1 MAHLV
6 TLIPGDGIGPEVSEA
21 TRRVLDATGVPI
33 EWVVEEAGAEVL
45 AREGTTLPERVL
57 DRIRDSRVAIKG
69 PITTPVG
76 SGFRSVNV
84 ELRQTL
90 DLFAA
95 VRPSRSLAGLPT
107 RHPDVDL
114 VVIRENTEDLYQ
126 GIEFEKGTPEALEL
140 REELRRLSGRELRE
154 DSGFTVKPISV
165 TGARRIV
172 RFALEYVRAH
182 GRRKV
187 TLGHKAN
194 IMRFSDGLFL
204 SIGQIE
210 AEGHPEVWF
219 EEMEIDQLSMRLVRE
234 PSAFDVLLLPNLY
247 GDIISDLC
255 AGLVGGLGL
264 AAGANLG
271 WEYAVFEPVHGSAPD
286 IAGKGVANPI
296 AMILSGAML
305 LRHLQEP
312 AAAEAVERAVD
323 RVLERGD
330 VRTPDLGGTS
340 STDEVAAAIDRGALG
355 VSGKVVRRRTDV
367 LVALAGLALFVPCAI
382 IASDGTVGPVELAV
396 FHAINGLPEAL
407 SPVMQWVQWLGVLAV
422 GPIVALGAALFRRWR
437 LAIACLLVTVEKLVF
452 ERIVWQLV
460 ERSRPGKT
468 IADAIVRGDTPM
480 TGASFVS
487 GHVILVTGLAWVLT
501 PYLRGAWRALPWVVV
516 GLVAFARVYLGAH
529 APLDVLGGFA
539 LGLVAGGIANV
550 IVGLEP
556 RTAGVADHAGARYG

>member
-1 MAHLV
+1 VAHLV

-21 TRRVLDATGVPI
+21 TRRVLEATGVAI
-33 EWVVEEAGAEVL
+33 EWAIEEAGADVL
-45 AREGTTLPERVL
+45 EREGTPLPGRVL

-84 ELRQTL
+84 ELRQAL

-107 RHPDVDL
+107 RYPDVDI

-126 GIEFEKGTPEALEL
+126 GIEFAKGTPEALEL
-140 REELRRLSGRELRE
+140 REVLLRLSGRELRE

-172 RFALEYVRAH
+172 RFALEFVGAH

-204 SIGQIE
+204 SVGQIE

-234 PSAFDVLLLPNLY
+234 PAAFDVLLLPNLY

-286 IAGKGVANPI
+286 IAGRGIANPI

-305 LRHLQEP
+305 LRYLRE
-312 AAAEAVERAVD
+312 AAAATAVEGAVD
-323 RVLERGD
+323 RVLQRGD
-330 VRTPDLGGTS
+330 TRTPDLGGTS
-340 STDEVAAAIDRGALG
+340 STEEVAAAIE
-355 VSGKVVRRRTDV
+355 
-367 LVALAGLALFVPCAI
+367 
-382 IASDGTVGPVELAV
+382 GT
-396 FHAINGLPEAL
+396 
-407 SPVMQWVQWLGVLAV
+407 
-422 GPIVALGAALFRRWR
+422 
-437 LAIACLLVTVEKLVF
+437 
-452 ERIVWQLV
+452 
-460 ERSRPGKT
+460 
-468 IADAIVRGDTPM
+468 
-480 TGASFVS
+480 
-487 GHVILVTGLAWVLT
+487 
-501 PYLRGAWRALPWVVV
+501 LRG
-516 GLVAFARVYLGAH
+516 
-529 APLDVLGGFA
+529 
-539 LGLVAGGIANV
+539 
-550 IVGLEP
+550 
-556 RTAGVADHAGARYG
+556 